1 MKTVIRTT
9 CAILASIFLLAGPHL
24 TLGGD
29 GSVQQKLKPAK
40 AGMCESIQQSGPV
53 NQAAVFSIEL
63 GRVACFTEFDQVLQH
78 TVVHHKWYRKDNLIA
93 VKRLSV
99 APDRRFSSS
108 SMQLRDADKGPW
120 RVDVTDADDNLLAT
134 LRFSITD

>member
-1 MKTVIRTT
+1 MKNVLRRV

-29 GSVQQKLKPAK
+29 GSVQEELQLAK
-40 AGMCESIQQSGPV
+40 AVMCESVQNSTPV

-63 GRVACFTEFDQVLQH
+63 GKVTCFTEFDQVPQQ
-78 TVVHHKWYRKDNLIA
+78 TVVLHRWYRKDNLIS
-93 VKRLSV
+93 VKRLSINPV
-99 APDRRFSSS
+99 HRFTSS